1 MAEMP
6 PFAIER
12 SVLLEGIP
20 HGFFGSAGGAH
31 QFGFGGPGDAADVR
45 KLRAEAADAILPG
58 GRLAAPHQV
67 HSPDVVVVDYAWDDA
82 AEGRPV
88 ADAVVT
94 AKPGIVLGIVTAD
107 CAPILLADRAAGV
120 IGAAHAGWRG
130 AVGGVI
136 ANTVAAMERLG
147 ARRNAI
153 AAVIGPTI
161 AQASYE
167 VDAAFRA
174 QFDVAANRFFAP
186 APEREGIVRW
196 YFDLPGHIVTKLT
209 DAGIDKIADIG
220 RDTLCDVAHYHSYRR
235 ATQVGEGN
243 YGRQISMIALP

>member
-1 MAEMP
+1 VD
-6 PFAIER
+6 FQIETHP
-12 SVLLEGIP
+12 LLGGVP
-20 HGFFGSAGGAH
+20 HGFLGSAGGAH
-31 QFGFGGPGDAADVR
+31 QFGFGGPGDEADVR
-45 KLRAEAADAILPG
+45 ALRAAAAAAILPG

-67 HSPDVVVVDYAWDDA
+67 HSPDVVVVDKIWGDA
-82 AEGRPV
+82 AQGRPV

-107 CAPILLADRAAGV
+107 CAPILLADSTAGV

-130 AVGGVI
+130 AVGGVLE
-136 ANTVAAMERLG
+136 NTIAAMERLG
-147 ARRNAI
+147 ARRSAI

-174 QFDVAANRFFAP
+174 QFDATANRFFAP

-196 YFDLPGHIVTKLT
+196 YFDLPGHIVAKLT
-209 DAGIDKIADIG
+209 DAGIAEIADIG
-220 RDTLCDVAHYHSYRR
+220 RNTFSDVAHYHSYRR
-235 ATQVGEGN
+235 SAKVGEGN